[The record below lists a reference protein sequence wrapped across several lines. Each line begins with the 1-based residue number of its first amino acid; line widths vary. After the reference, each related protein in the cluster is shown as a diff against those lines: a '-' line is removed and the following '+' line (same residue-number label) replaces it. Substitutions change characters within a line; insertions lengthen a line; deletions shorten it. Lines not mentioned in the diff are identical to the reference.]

1 MKHVSLW
8 TVLKLRVRLWW
19 KFGFDEWAHG
29 VTSHHRLKI
38 RWNARF
44 QTWAWVCV
52 VRTDRYLGMHDGEYN
67 LGPLQ
72 QWSLQEALSLAARK
86 AEWILNPDLEPVKDP
101 EPNPPVPK
109 HNKVYRLMD
118 GGQIRI
124 ECQCGWIGS
133 SRCHSETTAQDW
145 CTPCALAEQSFLH
158 HEIAVAQETVA
169 Q

>member
-8 TVLKLRVRLWW
+8 TVWKLRIRLWW
-19 KFGFDEWAHG
+19 MFGFDEWRHG
-29 VTSHHRLKI
+29 TASDHRLKI
-38 RWNARF
+38 LWNTRF
-44 QTWAWVCV
+44 RTWSWVCV
-52 VRTDRYLGMHDGEYN
+52 VSRNLPHLFSGN
-67 LGPLQ
+67 QFPLGPIQ
-72 QWSLQEALSLAARK
+72 QWTLQEALNLAARK
-86 AEWILNPDLEPVKDP
+86 AEWVLHPELEPVKEP

-133 SRCHSETTAQDW
+133 SRCHSETGAQEW
-145 CTPCALAEQSFLH
+145 CSACALAEQSFLH
-158 HEIAVAQETVA
+158 HEIAVAEETVA